1 MFFVKK
7 TFFIEEGVPLSKE
20 SEGGEDLR
28 SCRTALLHTVM
39 AVQAPIQDK
48 GRAAED
54 ILLVSPVLINRFLTM
69 SINAKI

>member
-1 MFFVKK
+1 
-7 TFFIEEGVPLSKE
+7 
-20 SEGGEDLR
+20 
-28 SCRTALLHTVM
+28 M
-39 AVQAPIQDK
+39 AVQAPVQDK